1 MMVIL
6 LHLPKNILTSD
17 PPLASGLNFGTYL
30 INYKIGTIT
39 KVYFDLNPH
48 IFRKYYVLNYVLP
61 WCIKYYIINANIV
74 SNTPCSFNQEKYL
87 KWKNEKKLDRFY
99 YTKNM
104 ANKWFFQSIQL
115 SANPFFMKSADWTF
129 LKIL

>member
-61 WCIKYYIINANIV
+61 LMNQNGISNFEFFYLNI
-74 SNTPCSFNQEKYL
+74 
-87 KWKNEKKLDRFY
+87 
-99 YTKNM
+99 
-104 ANKWFFQSIQL
+104 
-115 SANPFFMKSADWTF
+115 
-129 LKIL
+129 